1 MIINSRTDFTLFNF
15 LNYDVFYIDLFC
27 GAGGTTE
34 GLEDAVDEF
43 GNKIAYGLA
52 CVNHDPVAIQSHAAN
67 HPHILHF
74 IEDIRTLDLTPL
86 KALVDEVRRQNPNC
100 VIILWASL
108 ECTNFSNAKGGQSR
122 DADSRTLADDLIE
135 TEQEPDVFAPRYI
148 PELQPDCIW
157 IENVREFKDNGPL
170 DAKGHP
176 IKELKGTY
184 FTAWRDRIMA
194 MGYNYQDTLINAA
207 DLGAYTSRLRLFIQ
221 FNKQGLDIVWPEQTH
236 AKDPLKKG
244 LPAGLKKWLP
254 VKDILQ
260 LDEHGTS
267 VFTPGRI
274 KSDKTFERLFWGAV
288 KHIAGG
294 KAAYKTARAL
304 YYGIRLAGMPP
315 YIAMPSPNEDSSQ
328 HIIKYIS
335 LSHDGSADNCNQGL
349 AEPFCTLTTQ
359 NRYFLSSAQFIT
371 KYFSGVPEQKSSSI
385 NAPYPTIKTVD
396 NNKLISPCFV
406 DNYYGNGFAS
416 SIDSP
421 LPTLRTKD
429 SKTLIHTEQWIASRQ
444 GEPYSHNHSIN
455 SPAPTLVAARS
466 DPKELV
472 TAKRFIYRDFTHSGF
487 AQSVEQPAGALQTVP
502 KISLVTSTPWI
513 QDDQYNN
520 IGRSVNEPIQTLMA
534 ARRGF
539 YLINPQWGVSGSG
552 SVDSPCPTLIARQ
565 DKAPLGLVTM
575 ENGFASIPV
584 YDTDSYWR
592 VKLKEFMAIYGI
604 ADIKMRSLFIE
615 EKLRVQGFPDGY
627 ILHGTQTDKNKFI
640 GNSVHT
646 LVAKR
651 IMETFHKYNIER
663 IKKAVA

>member
-1 MIINSRTDFTLFNF
+1 MQINSRTDYSLFNF

-34 GLEDAVDEF
+34 GLEDAVDDYS
-43 GNKIAYGLA
+43 NKIAYGLA
-52 CVNHDPVAIQSHAAN
+52 CVNHDPIAIQSHAAN

-74 IEDIRTLDLTPL
+74 IEDIRTLDLTDL
-86 KALVDEVRRQNPNC
+86 KSLVKEVRRQNPNC
-100 VIILWASL
+100 VIVLWASL

-135 TEQEPDVFAPRYI
+135 TEQAPGVFAPRYI
-148 PELQPDCIW
+148 PELDPDCIW

-170 DAKGHP
+170 DDKGHP

-184 FTAWRDRIMA
+184 FAAWRDRIMS
-194 MGYNYQDTLINAA
+194 MGYNYEDTLINAA

-221 FNKQGLDIVWPEQTH
+221 FNKPGLSIVWPTQTH
-236 AKDPLKKG
+236 AKNPLKKG
-244 LPAGLKKWLP
+244 LPIGLKQWLP

-260 LDEHGTS
+260 LDQHGSS

-294 KAAYKTARAL
+294 KVAYKTARAL
-304 YYGIRLAGMPP
+304 YYGIRYYTMPA
-315 YIAMPSPNEDSSQ
+315 YLSFPSANEDSQ

-335 LSHDGSADNCNQGL
+335 LSHNGSADNCNQGL

-371 KYFSGVPEQKSSSI
+371 KYFSGVPQQKSSSI

-429 SKTLIHTEQWIASRQ
+429 SKTLVHTEHWLMGRDFQPETHHFSLK
-444 GEPYSHNHSIN
+444 E
-455 SPAPTLVAARS
+455 PAPTLTAS
-466 DPKELV
+466 KNKELI
-472 TAKRFIYRDFTHSGF
+472 TAKRFIYRDFSHSGY
-487 AQSVEQPAGALQTVP
+487 AQSVNSPAGALQTVP

-513 QDDQYNN
+513 LDDQYNN
-520 IGRSVNEPIQTLMA
+520 IGRSVNQPMQTLVS
-534 ARRGF
+534 ARRAF
-539 YLINPQWGVSGSG
+539 YLINPQWGVKGSG
-552 SVDSPCPTLIARQ
+552 SIEKPCPTLIARQ
-565 DKAPLGLVTM
+565 DKAPVGLVTM
-575 ENGFASIPV
+575 ENGYAAIPV
-584 YDTDSYWR
+584 YDTDSFWR
-592 VKLKEFMAIYGI
+592 IKLKEFMAIYGI

-615 EKLRVQGFPDGY
+615 EKLKVQGFPDGY

-646 LVAKR
+646 LVAR
-651 IMETFHKYNIER
+651 RMMEAFHRHNIHR
-663 IKKAVA
+663 IKTKAA

>member
-74 IEDIRTLDLTPL
+74 IEDIRTLDLTEL
-86 KALVDEVRRQNPNC
+86 KRLIAEVRRQNPNC
-100 VIILWASL
+100 VVILWASL

-135 TEQEPDVFAPRYI
+135 TEQEDVTFAPRYI

-170 DAKGHP
+170 DANGHP

-184 FTAWRDRIMA
+184 FAAWRDRIMA

-221 FNKQGLDIVWPEQTH
+221 FNKPGLDIVWPEQTH
-236 AKDPLKKG
+236 AKDPHKKG

-304 YYGIRLAGMPP
+304 YYGIRFYAAPP

-335 LSHDGSADNCNQGL
+335 LSHNGSADNCNQGL

-429 SKTLIHTEQWIASRQ
+429 SKT
-444 GEPYSHNHSIN
+444 YVSIQH
-455 SPAPTLVAARS
+455 
-466 DPKELV
+466 
-472 TAKRFIYRDFTHSGF
+472 FIYRDFTHSGF

-565 DKAPLGLVTM
+565 DKAPLGLVTI